1 MLDKKKVVVGMSG
14 GVDSTVAAYKLKEA
28 GYEVIGIHMKV
39 WDDGDADFV
48 EKEGGC
54 CSLSAVEDARR
65 VCEKLE
71 IPFYV
76 VNFKSIFKE
85 KVINYFLDEYKH
97 GRTPNPCI
105 ACNKHVK
112 FDALIRKA
120 HDLGAYY
127 VATGH
132 YSKVEFDESLE
143 RYVVRLSNEDK
154 KDQTYTFWS
163 LEQNQLKHILT
174 PLGDMESKADVR
186 AIAEKFD
193 VNAAGKSDSQEICF
207 IPDDD
212 YARYVRENMGAP
224 IRPGNFVDTE
234 GNVLGKHKGIIY
246 YTIGQRKGLGI
257 TFGKP
262 MYVVEIRSLT
272 NEVVLGANDK
282 VFSQGLIASD
292 ANFIPFE
299 QLDGKVEAFAK
310 IRYSAKP
317 AKCTIEQAGDGQV
330 QVMFENMQRAV
341 TPGQA
346 VVFYTDNMLMGGATI
361 ESAIN

>member
-1 MLDKKKVVVGMSG
+1 MTLS
-14 GVDSTVAAYKLKEA
+14 LK
-28 GYEVIGIHMKV
+28 
-39 WDDGDADFV
+39 
-48 EKEGGC
+48 
-54 CSLSAVEDARR
+54 
-65 VCEKLE
+65 
-71 IPFYV
+71 
-76 VNFKSIFKE
+76 
-85 KVINYFLDEYKH
+85 
-97 GRTPNPCI
+97 
-105 ACNKHVK
+105 
-112 FDALIRKA
+112 KA

-132 YSKVEFDESLE
+132 YSQVEFDKDLK
-143 RYVVRLSNEDK
+143 RYVVRLSKEDR

-163 LEQNQLKHILT
+163 LNQDQLQHILT
-174 PLGDMESKADVR
+174 PLGGMESKSEVR

-224 IRPGNFVDTE
+224 IRPGNFVDTS

-272 NEVVLGANDK
+272 NEVVLGTNK
-282 VFSQGLIASD
+282 EVFSEGLIASE

-299 QLDGKVEAFAK
+299 TLSDKIDAYAK

-317 AKCTIEQAGDGQV
+317 AKCTIEKLGDNQIK
-330 QVMFENMQRAV
+330 VMFDDMQRAI

-346 VVFYTDNMLMGGATI
+346 VVFYSDDMLMGGATI
-361 ESAIN
+361 EKAIDS